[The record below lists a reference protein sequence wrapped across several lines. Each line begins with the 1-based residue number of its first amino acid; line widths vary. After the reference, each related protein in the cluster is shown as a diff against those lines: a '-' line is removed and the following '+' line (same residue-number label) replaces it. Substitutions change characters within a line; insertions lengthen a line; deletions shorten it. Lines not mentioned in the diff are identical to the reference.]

1 MVRRHQPRFT
11 VKKHLTGRCCSAAM
25 ACGEEKPSN
34 ENSKGLKPETIR
46 WWDDRVEQLIAE
58 QRGSDAL
65 ALADEFIIPRNRRK
79 PGG

>member
-1 MVRRHQPRFT
+1 
-11 VKKHLTGRCCSAAM
+11 M
-25 ACGEEKPSN
+25 ARGENNPSN
-34 ENSKGLKPETIR
+34 DEGKGLKPETIR

-79 PGG
+79 LSD

>member
-1 MVRRHQPRFT
+1 MSR
-11 VKKHLTGRCCSAAM
+11 
-25 ACGEEKPSN
+25 GEEKSGSD
-34 ENSKGLKPETIR
+34 ESKGLKPETIR

-65 ALADEFIIPRNRRK
+65 ALADEFIIPRHRRK